1 MAMIL
6 FTALSG
12 LSVFFLL
19 YVLLQ
24 FWKEGRRSARH
35 STRSQAVEF
44 SPKSKPTVVVV
55 TRPLTHRVR
64 SGLSLVPRPARMN
77 GAQEG
82 QLCQDSTDLADETFM
97 PPFPALTVRLGIKST

>member
-19 YVLLQ
+19 YVLVQ
-24 FWKEGRRSARH
+24 FWKEGRRSERQ
-35 STRSQAVEF
+35 STRGQVIQF
-44 SPKSKPTVVVV
+44 SSKSKPTVVVV
-55 TRPLTHRVR
+55 TRPISHRAHT
-64 SGLSLVPRPARMN
+64 GLSLVSKPVRMN
-77 GAQEG
+77 GAQER

-97 PPFPALTVRLGIKST
+97 PLFSALTAPRGLKRT